1 MFSKIAAP
9 FITQGPRIITRIYS
23 AAISGQ
29 FAEFGPECRVS
40 PPFRFANLQQ
50 VRMARGSIIHRD
62 CWFHVVDF
70 GNNDKSIKIDIG
82 PDCGIGMGATISA
95 AMSITFGD
103 HVLLARNVYI
113 SDHRHTYEGIT
124 SPIMQQGIGGM
135 APVSIGR
142 KTWLGQNVVVL
153 PGVTIGEH
161 CIIGANSV
169 VKHDIP
175 PYSVA
180 AGAPARVVRQFD
192 PAKGIWEKVASS
204 THQMNG

>member
-1 MFSKIAAP
+1 MLSKIAAP
-9 FITQGPRIITRIYS
+9 FLTYGPRFLARLYS
-23 AAISGQ
+23 AAIGGQ
-29 FAEFGPECRVS
+29 FAEFGPECRIT
-40 PPFRFANLQQ
+40 PPFRFANLHQ
-50 VRMARGSIIHRD
+50 VRLARGAIIHRD
-62 CWFHVVDF
+62 CWLHVVD
-70 GNNDKSIKIDIG
+70 GLGDDTSIKIDIG

-95 AMSITFGD
+95 AINITLGD

-113 SDHRHTYEGIT
+113 SDHRHTYEGIS
-124 SPIMQQGIGGM
+124 SPITQQGIGGM

-175 PYSVA
+175 AYSVA
-180 AGAPARVVRQFD
+180 AGAPARVVRHFN
-192 PAKGIWEKVASS
+192 AEKGVWEKK
-204 THQMNG
+204 